1 MSELSDLIEPA
12 CIAPKLPATS
22 RRQALQML
30 ADILAKQ
37 AGIDARATFEGV
49 LMRERL
55 SGTGMG
61 EGVAIPHAAV
71 KGVLRPIGA
80 FARLETP
87 QDFDALDGRPADLVF
102 MLISPVDRGGDHLK
116 ALARVSRFMRR
127 ADIREKLRA
136 ARGGDDLYALFAVAD
151 RTRLEPAMTR
161 LDRLS
166 PIFRC

>member
-1 MSELSDLIEPA
+1 MRERGERVNDLSDLIDPA
-12 CIAPKLPATS
+12 CIAPKLAATS
-22 RRQALQML
+22 RRQALQMM
-30 ADILAKQ
+30 AEILAKT
-37 AGIDARATFEGV
+37 AVVDARAAFEAV

-71 KGVLRPIGA
+71 KGVARPFGA

-127 ADIREKLRA
+127 ADMREKLRA
-136 ARGGDDLYALFAVAD
+136 ARGVDDLYALFAAALRSD
-151 RTRLEPAMTR
+151 AA
-161 LDRLS
+161 
-166 PIFRC
+166 